1 MMQTGE
7 GNAVVKRPSEREEY
21 KNDALVGRLI
31 WRTLVPQFVTEL
43 SLSMTSII
51 DGIIVGR
58 FYGEN
63 GLAAVGIGAPILTV
77 FTITAGILSTGNSVL
92 CASLIG
98 KSDHEKA
105 GRVFSLAILW
115 SLILSV
121 ILTAVCVG
129 CAQPIA
135 RAFGGNQKPELLP
148 AVTDYIRGFSLGA
161 GMIIF
166 RQLLAPMVNMA
177 GGTGFMFLSSLSI
190 LGVDFVA
197 DVVSSALLD
206 GGTFGLGAASALSYV
221 CGCFVLVFFYLI
233 KRRGLR
239 VNLKTC
245 FSIRGSLD
253 ILREGIPTALKR
265 LCDLVAPVLT
275 NRFVL
280 VIGSISTMAAMS
292 VMNSVTRFP
301 LCLVLSLSTTVLM
314 LTGTFFAESD
324 REEMEAACRKLF
336 VHAVLWS
343 TAAATIFFVCARP
356 LAAFFV
362 HGDPSLVETAAYG
375 IRWYV
380 IGIPFLALNQCA
392 AFYLQALGHRKI
404 SNAIMIVDRLV
415 TTVVLVYLLGWLLGE
430 KGVFIAYGVSEI
442 VLAVALY
449 IIASIRIRRPV
460 TRIRQVL
467 FLPEDYGVPEEDCLF
482 ALFHTKE
489 DAIGISR
496 EVHDFCVK
504 KGIDERRS
512 FLAALCTEELA
523 VNVVSYGFSSRR
535 QQLSVRLFIKF
546 SSGNTDDA
554 QITIRFRDNGKP
566 FDIIKRRELAEK
578 SETDPTTNVGIRL
591 VFGSAKSVSYHAA
604 YGMNNT
610 VITL

>member
-1 MMQTGE
+1 MKKDECTSVIKPPFEWAEQ
-7 GNAVVKRPSEREEY
+7 

-31 WRTLVPQFVTEL
+31 WKTLIPQFATEL

-63 GLAAVGIGAPILTV
+63 GLAAVGIGAPILSV

-98 KSDHEKA
+98 KSSHGKA
-105 GRVFSLAILW
+105 GKVFSLAILW

-121 ILTAVCVG
+121 LLTVVCVG
-129 CAQPIA
+129 CAEPIA

-148 AVTDYIRGFSLGA
+148 AVADYIRGFSLGA

-177 GGTGFMFLSSLSI
+177 GGTRFMYLSSLSI
-190 LGVDFVA
+190 LGMDLVA
-197 DVVSSALLD
+197 DVVSSAFLN

-233 KRRGLR
+233 KRRGLKVSLR
-239 VNLKTC
+239 GC
-245 FSIRGSLD
+245 FSLRGSLD
-253 ILREGIPTALKR
+253 IFREGIPTALKR

-280 VIGSISTMAAMS
+280 VIGSVSTMAAMS
-292 VMNSVTRFP
+292 VMNSATRFP

-314 LTGTFFAESD
+314 LTGTFYAESD
-324 REEMEAACRKLF
+324 REEMEAACKKLF
-336 VHAVLWS
+336 LHTVLWS
-343 TAAATIFFVCARP
+343 TAASAIFFVFARP
-356 LAAFFV
+356 IAAFFV
-362 HGDPSLVETAAYG
+362 HGDPSVVETAAYG

-380 IGIPFLALNQCA
+380 VGIPFLALNQCA
-392 AFYLQALGHRKI
+392 AFYLQALGHLKI

-415 TTVVLVYLLGWLLGE
+415 TTVVLLYLLGWLMGE

-442 VLAVALY
+442 VLTVALY
-449 IIASIRIRRPV
+449 IIASVRIGRPV

-467 FLPEDYGVPEEDCLF
+467 FLPEDYGVPDEDCLF

-489 DAIGISR
+489 DAMGIS
-496 EVHDFCVK
+496 EAVHDFCIK

-523 VNVVSYGFSSRR
+523 MNVVSYGFTSDR
-535 QQLSVRLFIKF
+535 QQLSVRLFIRF
-546 SSGNTDDA
+546 ISEHAEDA

-566 FDIIKRRELAEK
+566 FDIIKRRQLVEE
-578 SETDPTTNVGIRL
+578 SETDPMKNVGIRL
-591 VFGSAKSVSYHAA
+591 VFATAKSVSYNAA

>member
-1 MMQTGE
+1 MMKKDEKNPVIKLPFEWAEQ
-7 GNAVVKRPSEREEY
+7 

-31 WRTLVPQFVTEL
+31 WKTLVPQFATEL

-63 GLAAVGIGAPILTV
+63 GLAAVGIGAPILSV

-98 KSDHEKA
+98 RSDHEKA
-105 GRVFSLAILW
+105 GKVFSLAILW

-129 CAQPIA
+129 GAEPIA
-135 RAFGGNQKPELLP
+135 RAFGGNQEAGLLP

-177 GGTGFMFLSSLSI
+177 GGTKFMYISSLSI
-190 LGVDFVA
+190 LGMDFVA
-197 DVVSSALLD
+197 DYVASAFLD
-206 GGTFGLGAASALSYV
+206 AGTFGLGAASALSYV
-221 CGCFVLVFFYLI
+221 CGCLVLVVFYVI
-233 KRRGLR
+233 KRRGLQ
-239 VNLKTC
+239 VNLKSC
-245 FSIRGSLD
+245 FSVRGSLD

-275 NRFVL
+275 NRFAL
-280 VIGSISTMAAMS
+280 FIGSVSTMAAIS
-292 VMNSVTRFP
+292 VMNSATRFP

-314 LTGTFFAESD
+314 LTGTFYAESD
-324 REEMEAACRKLF
+324 REEMEQACKKMF
-336 VHAVLWS
+336 FHAVFWS
-343 TAAATIFFVCARP
+343 TAASVIFFVFAKP

-362 HGDPSLVETAAYG
+362 HGDPSVVDLAAYG

-392 AFYLQALGHRKI
+392 AFYLQALGYLKI

-415 TTVVLVYLLGWLLGE
+415 TTVVLVYLLGALMGE
-430 KGVFIAYGVSEI
+430 KGIFIAYGVSEI

-449 IIASIRIRRPV
+449 IIASIKIKRPV
-460 TRIRQVL
+460 TSIKQVL
-467 FLPEDYGVPEEDCLF
+467 CLPKDYGVPDEDCLF
-482 ALFHTKE
+482 ALFRTRE
-489 DAIGISR
+489 DAIGISND
-496 EVHDFCVK
+496 VHDFCIQ
-504 KGIDERRS
+504 KGVDERRA

-523 VNVVSYGFSSRR
+523 VNVVSYGFTSDR
-535 QQLSVRLFIKF
+535 QQLSVRLFLKF
-546 SSGNTDDA
+546 VSENAEDA

-566 FDIIKRRELAEK
+566 FDIIKRRQLVEESK
-578 SETDPTTNVGIRL
+578 TDPTKNVGIRL
-591 VFGSAKSVSYHAA
+591 VFATAKSVSYHAA